1 MLRHA
6 ASTRWSIVVLS
17 LVFLGGYAIK
27 DTSNPALVDL
37 TVEASTEALVEQE
50 GGLAYTPDP
59 DWVMKQFPDGIGHTS
74 GNIAVSANGEVYVSV
89 GVAANSDRS
98 APPVMDPRVG
108 LQVFTQDGIYLRNV
122 PNAPPDL
129 HDFFIREESDGEGG
143 TSEVLYGVRLV
154 AQARTPNWEEVDE
167 IVVKMTLDGEQLLSI
182 PGSDIPDQY
191 KLTDNDGNPRL
202 AIAAVTV
209 APSTEDLYVSDG
221 YASDYVH
228 IFDQTGKY
236 ISSFGGKEAPYNF
249 HTLHNLAI
257 DTRFSP
263 ERIIGNVRDD
273 GRVVHLGLDGEFLG
287 VIVEGFVRP
296 GALCMYGD
304 YAVVGEFGS
313 RMTLLDKMG
322 TVVTEFGIN
331 RVFEETTGKIEHG
344 GHATPPARWRD
355 GETTSPHGVAVND
368 RGDVFVVDWSLF
380 GRVHRFNRQ

>member
-1 MLRHA
+1 M
-6 ASTRWSIVVLS
+6 
-17 LVFLGGYAIK
+17 
-27 DTSNPALVDL
+27 
-37 TVEASTEALVEQE
+37 
-50 GGLAYTPDP
+50 
-59 DWVMKQFPDGIGHTS
+59 
-74 GNIAVSANGEVYVSV
+74 
-89 GVAANSDRS
+89 
-98 APPVMDPRVG
+98 
-108 LQVFTQDGIYLRNV
+108 
-122 PNAPPDL
+122 
-129 HDFFIREESDGEGG
+129 
-143 TSEVLYGVRLV
+143 

-228 IFDQTGKY
+228 IFDQTGNT
-236 ISSFGGKEAPYNF
+236 SVSFGGKEAPYNF

-313 RMTLLDKMG
+313 RMTLLDRWGRSLPNSALIGYLKRRRARLS
-322 TVVTEFGIN
+322 TEDMQPRPRGGA
-331 RVFEETTGKIEHG
+331 TG
-344 GHATPPARWRD
+344 
-355 GETTSPHGVAVND
+355 
-368 RGDVFVVDWSLF
+368 
-380 GRVHRFNRQ
+380 RQRRPMV

>member
-1 MLRHA
+1 MLR
-6 ASTRWSIVVLS
+6 STTRTSSSI
-17 LVFLGGYAIK
+17 LVFVFVFVAVYVVK
-27 DTSNPALVDL
+27 NTSRPVLPGV
-37 TVEASTEALVEQE
+37 TVEASSQAPVENTGAL
-50 GGLAYTPDP
+50 GYKADP
-59 DWVMKQFPDGIGHTS
+59 DWVMKQFPNGIGHTS
-74 GNIAVSANGEVYVSV
+74 GNIAVSSNGEVYVSV
-89 GVAANSDRS
+89 GVAANADRN

-108 LQVFTQDGIYLRNV
+108 LQVYNQDGIYLRNV

-129 HDFFIREESDGEGG
+129 HDFFIREESDNEGG
-143 TSEVLYGVRLV
+143 SREVLYGVRLV
-154 AQARTPNWEEVDE
+154 ARARTPAWEEVDE

-182 PGSDIPDQY
+182 PGSAIPDQY
-191 KLTDNDGNPRL
+191 KLKDDNGNPRL

-209 APSTEDLYVSDG
+209 APSTGDLYVSDG

-228 IFDQTGKY
+228 RFDQTGKY
-236 ISSFGGKEAPYNF
+236 ITSFGGKDAPYNF

-257 DTRFSP
+257 DRRFTP

-287 VIVEGFVRP
+287 VIAEGLARP
-296 GALCMYGD
+296 GALCMYGE

-331 RVFEETTGKIEHG
+331 RVFEETTGKVENG
-344 GHATPPARWRD
+344 GHRTPPARWRP

-368 RGDVFVVDWSLF
+368 RGDVFVVDWNLF